1 MGRGVPDFF
10 GSWACV
16 GRLRLPSARLAV
28 AAADNRPLAP
38 VRAAGIARVKSA
50 KFESAS
56 GRANRLTLRQGLR
69 VRAISAVPPG
79 CALRPSAVA
88 ALADGRRS
96 GGFTP
101 KATVA
106 ARHVNGRIAS
116 AISDREQRLPRGCYE
131 RVCLTYAR
139 AGCFLPKPVA
149 CSKAC
154 AICKMLKSALWRPT
168 TCTPTGS
175 PSGVKPPGTEAAG
188 LPVAE
193 IYQQDFI
200 QSM

>member
-1 MGRGVPDFF
+1 M
-10 GSWACV
+10 
-16 GRLRLPSARLAV
+16 LAV
-28 AAADNRPLAP
+28 LL
-38 VRAAGIARVKSA
+38 GS
-50 KFESAS
+50 
-56 GRANRLTLRQGLR
+56 
-69 VRAISAVPPG
+69 
-79 CALRPSAVA
+79 ALRPSAVA
-88 ALADGRRS
+88 ALTDGRCS

-154 AICKMLKSALWRPT
+154 AICKTLKSALWRPT
-168 TCTPTGS
+168 TCTPRGGCL
-175 PSGVKPPGTEAAG
+175 GVGGFGGGGGG
-188 LPVAE
+188 LGVGGVLWGG
-193 IYQQDFI
+193 F
-200 QSM
+200 